1 MAYIDCVVDTHP
13 MAKEIDSV
21 SRNIN
26 GTTAAVVGMKAA
38 IIQAEKEAADLVCS
52 NVNKGFYTLIHSQ
65 ISQKIAKLQS
75 EVDSHLMRLNQMRK
89 QLLAIK
95 DRMERDYGMLSQRYT
110 KLFAGLNSNLE
121 NRIFEIDKPIV
132 QFALK
137 DTAAISSRA
146 QLMTATVPV
155 TQVESLSVSQKLLA
169 SNMKSKGV
177 KAIGSMTSFLE
188 NMKEQKALTDRI
200 ILSGYETKKD
210 CTYLIPVL
218 ISEYSREAEENAE
231 MSIYV
236 TDVCMTE
243 DNQDSVKTAVRSK
256 VDRFKWVRGMLK
268 EEVVDEFNRQ
278 LAASEMSDRAK
289 EVAAELFK
297 ATDYKILKP
306 RVL

>member
-65 ISQKIAKLQS
+65 ISQKIARLQS
-75 EVDSHLMRLNQMRK
+75 EVDSHLMRLNQTRK
-89 QLLAIK
+89 QLLGIK
-95 DRMERDYGMLSQRYT
+95 DRMERDYGMLSQRYS
-110 KLFAGLNSNLE
+110 KLFSGLNSNLE
-121 NRIFEIDKPIV
+121 NRIFEIDKPVV

-137 DTAAISSRA
+137 DTAAISGRA

-155 TQVESLSVSQKLLA
+155 VQVESLTVSQRLLA
-169 SNMKSKGV
+169 SNMKNKGMQ
-177 KAIGSMTSFLE
+177 AIGSMTAFLE
-188 NMKEQKALTDRI
+188 NMKAQKALTDRI
-200 ILSGYETKKD
+200 MLSDYPTKKD
-210 CTYLIPVL
+210 STYLVPVL
-218 ISEYSREAEENAE
+218 ISECSRDAEENAE
-231 MSIYV
+231 VEIY
-236 TDVCMTE
+236 TPEGCITE
-243 DNQDSVKTAVRSK
+243 ADQTSVKTAVRSR
-256 VDRFKWVRGMLK
+256 VDKFKWVRGMLK
-268 EEVVDEFNRQ
+268 EEVIDEFNRQ

-289 EVAAELFK
+289 EVAAQLFK